1 MTTPVIDMRCRPA
14 FLHDFFGATPGTAAF
29 ETARWLNR
37 RVGSHDDSHF
47 TASLT
52 RDGFLDVVRQAGLSR
67 AVVVGRQI
75 PSQRLSND
83 LIHDIVHQHEVLIGI
98 AGVDPASDG
107 LAAVDEAERAIGQ
120 LGLAAIDI
128 EPGFGEPARRA
139 DDRVFYP
146 VYETCARLGVPVC
159 LMTGPTTPDPA
170 FNDPAPVARVAR
182 DFPQLP
188 IVCYHGFWPNVDQ
201 VVGLAF
207 RHENIHVIPDMYLF
221 VPGSQRYVDAANGFM
236 ADQFLFGSSY
246 PFRPISQSIDDFIAL
261 GFRESVLDKV
271 LHGNAERLLGLQ
283 H

>member
-1 MTTPVIDMRCRPA
+1 M
-14 FLHDFFGATPGTAAF
+14 
-29 ETARWLNR
+29 
-37 RVGSHDDSHF
+37 
-47 TASLT
+47 
-52 RDGFLDVVRQAGLSR
+52 
-67 AVVVGRQI
+67 
-75 PSQRLSND
+75 
-83 LIHDIVHQHEVLIGI
+83 
-98 AGVDPASDG
+98 
-107 LAAVDEAERAIGQ
+107 
-120 LGLAAIDI
+120 
-128 EPGFGEPARRA
+128 
-139 DDRVFYP
+139 FYP

-271 LHGNAERLLGLQ
+271 LHGNAERLLGLR